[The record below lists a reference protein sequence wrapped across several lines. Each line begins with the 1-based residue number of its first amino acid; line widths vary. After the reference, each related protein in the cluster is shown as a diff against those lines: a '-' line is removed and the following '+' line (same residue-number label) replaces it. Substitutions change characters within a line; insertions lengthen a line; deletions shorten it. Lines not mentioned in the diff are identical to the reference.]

1 MVSVPKVL
9 SIIEEYLGHKT
20 YGHLMRIHFAQ
31 SAACDVD
38 FWWYNEDR
46 EIHTRILNRLLS
58 YVPTNSWLHDQNL
71 TVHLLRIQLGFAYMA
86 RRLALRKLQQSSYSV
101 LHFHTQPLAYLA
113 LDLMERW
120 PTVVSLDRTIM
131 QVAKEKTYPQLHW
144 TYRPHY
150 EVEKRTFQKAAAI
163 VSFSESARQSVL
175 QDYGINPQKVRLIY
189 PGVDLAQIPPP
200 EPPRPINQKSF
211 KILFVGGDFDRKGG
225 HDLLSVFLEEF
236 ANEAELHLVTGAS
249 IQCDHPNVHI
259 HHQVEAYT
267 PEWLK
272 LYHQADVFVMPTY
285 SEPFGWVFI
294 EAMAAG
300 LPIIA
305 TAINAIP
312 EMVQHEETGL
322 LIQPGDRSALV
333 QSLRTLMDDSQLR
346 IEMGYKARQI
356 AEQKFDTHKNLQT
369 LESLFQDVAS
379 RNSMNSSPTSSLF
392 QGGELEQS
400 PSLVGRGLK
409 G

>member
-1 MVSVPKVL
+1 MANVPKVL

-20 YGHLMRIHFAQ
+20 YGHLMRTHFAQ
-31 SAACDVD
+31 DSASDVD
-38 FWWYNEDR
+38 FCWYNEDR

-58 YVPTNSWLHDQNL
+58 YIPTNSWLRDQNL
-71 TVHLLRIQLGFAYMA
+71 TAHLLRIQLGFAYMS

-101 LHFHTQPLAYLA
+101 LHFHTQPLAYLS

-131 QVAKEKTYPQLHW
+131 QVAEEKTHPQLHW

-150 EVEKRTFQKAAAI
+150 EIEKQVFQKAAAI

-175 QDYGINPQKVRLIY
+175 QDYGIDPRKVRVIY
-189 PGVDLAQIPPP
+189 PGVNLAQIPLP
-200 EPPRPINQKSF
+200 ENPKESAQKPYN
-211 KILFVGGDFDRKGG
+211 ILFVGGDFDRKGG
-225 HDLLSVFLEEF
+225 YDLLTVFLEEF
-236 ANEAELHLVTGAS
+236 ADEAELHLVTGAS
-249 IQCDHPNVHI
+249 IQCDHPNVHV
-259 HHQVEAYT
+259 HHQIEAYT

-312 EMVQHEETGL
+312 EMVRHEETGF
-322 LIQPGDRSALV
+322 LIQPGDRSALAEH
-333 QSLRTLMDDSQLR
+333 LRTLMNSPQLSAN
-346 IEMGYKARQI
+346 MGHKACQI
-356 AEQKFDTHKNLQT
+356 AEQKFNAHKNFQA
-369 LESLFQDVAS
+369 LESLFREIAITPDLSLQ
-379 RNSMNSSPTSSLF
+379 NSKFKIQNSISCP
-392 QGGELEQS
+392 
-400 PSLVGRGLK
+400 
-409 G
+409 